1 MPIAPLSLY
10 PAVPLPCPRT
20 AAHTEFQKDPPDTF
34 SVGLNEENEDIFC
47 WEVLM
52 YGPEETPFEGGMFK
66 AKLEFPDDFP
76 SMPPKMTFT
85 SEMYHPNIY
94 PDGKVCISI
103 LHPPGTDIH
112 NEQESA
118 DERWRPIIS
127 VEAVLVSVHS
137 MLGDPNLDSPANID
151 SAVSV
156 HSQCGEQCVLE
167 YSANSAVFTLLSP
180 PLLSA
185 AANLL
190 GRVVRVV
197 DGIERW
203 RTRVFGGLFG
213 GCSRCVR
220 GVRELRCYLGCL
232 RKAVA

>member
-1 MPIAPLSLY
+1 MFLSHPLLCATHLPLPIASLSLY
-10 PAVPLPCPRT
+10 PAAPLPCPHT

-94 PDGKVCISI
+94 PDGNVCISI

-156 HSQCGEQCVLE
+156 HRQCGEQRVLE
-167 YSANSAVFTLLSP
+167 YSANSAVFPLLSP
-180 PLLSA
+180 PLLSSPLLSSPLLSS
-185 AANLL
+185 AANL
-190 GRVVRVV
+190 
-197 DGIERW
+197 
-203 RTRVFGGLFG
+203 
-213 GCSRCVR
+213 
-220 GVRELRCYLGCL
+220 
-232 RKAVA
+232 

>member
-180 PLLSA
+180 PLPSSPLRCREP
-185 AANLL
+185 L
-190 GRVVRVV
+190 GACCACR
-197 DGIERW
+197 RW
-203 RTRVFGGLFG
+203 YRTMED
-213 GCSRCVR
+213 SCVR
-220 GVRELRCYLGCL
+220 GVVRGLLTVCSGGARAKMLPRL
-232 RKAVA
+232 FA